1 MLLLQVFDLAERLIF
16 KVGEVLLPL
25 VIEVL
30 QLSVTNFDVLRKLS
44 LLDVLSEFVLVLNDI
59 LFELTHLTHK
69 VFEHLILQDVTELL
83 CQQLHLGLD
92 Q

>member
-59 LFELTHLTHK
+59 LFKLTHLTHK

>member
-44 LLDVLSEFVLVLNDI
+44 LLDVLSEFVLVLHDI
-59 LFELTHLTHK
+59 LFKLTHLTHK
-69 VFEHLILQDVTELL
+69 VFEHLIFQDVTELL